1 MTNLIPLNQ
10 NFPFNSFMDLLW
22 FAVMIAKWEQAKVEK
37 VIMISWKLWCNR
49 NEVRNGGV
57 KKTGQAVI
65 QGALDYLGEYQSSQV
80 GEIMQKTKCPAAW
93 TAPPLN
99 AYKINVDGAIFAAN
113 K

>member
-1 MTNLIPLNQ
+1 
-10 NFPFNSFMDLLW
+10 
-22 FAVMIAKWEQAKVEK
+22 
-37 VIMISWKLWCNR
+37 MISWKLWCNR

-65 QGALDYLGEYQSSQV
+65 QGALDSLGEYQSSQV